1 MSRQPDHDILF
12 RPIRIGPVTAPNRFY
27 QVPHCN
33 GMGHAR
39 PRALAALRGMKAEG
53 GWGVVCTEEVEIHPS
68 SDIAPFLEGRLWD
81 DRDIPAL
88 RLMTDAVHAHGSLA
102 GIQLVHNGLHAPNL
116 NTRIVPMGPSAGV
129 VDTLHPLQSRAMDKA
144 DIRNLRRWH
153 REAALRAKR
162 AGFDL
167 VYAYAGH
174 GYSMPHHF
182 LSRRFNQRTDEYGGS
197 VANRVRLLRELI
209 EDAKEA
215 VGDTCGV
222 VLRLAV
228 HEFFGP
234 DSITSD
240 EEGREIVGLLADL
253 PDLFDV
259 NVAGWPMDSS
269 TARFEPN
276 EGYQEP
282 HIAFVKQLTTKPVVG
297 VGRFTSVDAMAS
309 QIRRG
314 ILDLV
319 GSARPS
325 IADPFLPKKLEA
337 GRYDDIRECI
347 GCNICTASDDLM
359 VNLRCTQNPTMGE
372 EWRRNWHPE
381 RIEPQGSDD
390 AVLVVGAGPAGLE
403 CALQLANRGY
413 VVTLAEATRKLGG
426 RILAESALP
435 GLASWIRLLD
445 YRATQL
451 KGKGNVQIALENH
464 LSAEDVLELG
474 IPRVIVATGARWRA
488 DGVGRTHRKPMRG
501 LEALRVL
508 TPDDVMAGSSAEG
521 RVVLFDDDVYY
532 LGGVLAEALIKR
544 GHAVTL
550 VTPHAQLSPWTEH
563 TLEQGKIQAR
573 LLELGVD
580 LLLSQVVQEGLPG
593 GLRLA
598 CTYTGRTREIGCDTF
613 VPVTGRVAQDALFQ
627 ALRADGARL
636 QAAGIASVRAIGD
649 CWAPGI
655 LAAAIYSG
663 HQAARELDADPAE
676 IEAQLFRRELPSE
689 AVW

>member
-1 MSRQPDHDILF
+1 MSRQPEHDILF
-12 RPIRIGPVTAPNRFY
+12 EPVRIGPVTAPNRFY

-33 GMGHAR
+33 GMGHIR
-39 PRALAALRGMKAEG
+39 PRALAALRGVKAEG

-68 SDIAPFLEGRLWD
+68 SDLSPFLEGRIWD

-102 GIQLVHNGLHAPNL
+102 GIQLVHNGAHAPNL
-116 NTRIVPMGPSAGV
+116 NTRIPPMGPSAGV
-129 VDTLHPLQSRAMDKA
+129 VDTLHPLQGRAMDKT
-144 DIRNLRRWH
+144 DLRNLRRWH

-174 GYSMPHHF
+174 GYSLPHHF

-197 VANRVRLLRELI
+197 VANRVRLTRELL
-209 EDAKEA
+209 EDLKEA

-234 DSITSD
+234 DSITSE
-240 EEGREIVGLLADL
+240 EEGREIVSLLADL

-276 EGYQEP
+276 EGYQET
-282 HIAFVKQLTTKPVVG
+282 HIAFVKQLTSKPVVG
-297 VGRFTSVDAMAS
+297 VGRFTSVDAMVS

-314 ILDLV
+314 ILDMV

-325 IADPFLPKKLEA
+325 IADPFLPKKLEE
-337 GRYDDIRECI
+337 GRYDDVRECI

-372 EWRRNWHPE
+372 EWRRDWHPE
-381 RIEPQGSDD
+381 RIEAKGSDD

-413 VVTLAEATRKLGG
+413 EVTLAEATRQLGG
-426 RILAESALP
+426 RILPESRLP
-435 GLASWIRLLD
+435 GLSSWIRLLD
-445 YRATQL
+445 YRAIQL
-451 KGKGNVQIALENH
+451 KKRPNAHIALENR

-488 DGVGRTHRKPMRG
+488 DGVGRTHRKPIPG
-501 LEALRVL
+501 FEQLRVL
-508 TPDDVMAGSSAEG
+508 TPDDVMAEVPATG
-521 RVVLFDDDVYY
+521 RIVIFDDDVYY
-532 LGGVLAEALIKR
+532 LGGVLAEALVRR

-550 VTPHAQLSPWTEH
+550 VTPHAQVSPWTEH
-563 TLEQGKIQAR
+563 TLEQGRIQAR
-573 LLELGVD
+573 LIELGVD
-580 LLLSQVVQEGLPG
+580 LILNHTVQAGLPG
-593 GLRLA
+593 GLELA
-598 CTYTGRTREIGCDTF
+598 CAYTGRTRQIPCDTL
-613 VPVTGRVAQDALFQ
+613 VPVTGRLAQDELYQ
-627 ALRADGARL
+627 SLLADPAKL
-636 QAAGIASVRAIGD
+636 EAAGIRSVRAIGD

-655 LAAAIYSG
+655 LAAAIYAG

-689 AVW
+689 EVR

>member
-1 MSRQPDHDILF
+1 MRQPDHDILF
-12 RPIRIGPVTAPNRFY
+12 QPIQIGPVTAPNRFY

-68 SDIAPFLEGRLWD
+68 SDISPFLEGRIWD

-116 NTRIVPMGPSAGV
+116 NSRIVPMGPSAGV

-144 DIRNLRRWH
+144 DLRNLRKWH
-153 REAALRAKR
+153 RDAALRAQK

-197 VANRVRLLRELI
+197 VANRTRLLRELI
-209 EDAKEA
+209 MDAKEA

-234 DSITSD
+234 DSITCE
-240 EEGREIVGLLADL
+240 EEGREIVSLLADL

-269 TARFEPN
+269 TARFAPD

-282 HIAFVKQLTTKPVVG
+282 YMAFVKQLTRKPVVG

-325 IADPFLPKKLEA
+325 IADPFLPKKLET

-359 VNLRCTQNPTMGE
+359 ANLRCTQNPTMGE
-372 EWRRNWHPE
+372 EWRRGWHPE
-381 RIEPQGSDD
+381 RIEPRGSED
-390 AVLVVGAGPAGLE
+390 AVLVIGAGPAGLE

-413 VVTLAEATRKLGG
+413 DVTLAEATRKLGG

-435 GLASWIRLLD
+435 GLSSWIRLLD

-451 KGKGNVQIALENH
+451 RRRSNVRIALENR
-464 LSAEDVLELG
+464 LNAADVLELG
-474 IPRVIVATGARWRA
+474 IPRVIVATGSRWRA
-488 DGVGRTHRKPMRG
+488 DGVGRTHRKPVPG
-501 LEALRVL
+501 LATLQLL
-508 TPDDVMAGSSAEG
+508 TPDDVMAGVSAHG
-521 RVVLFDDDVYY
+521 HVVVFDDDVYF
-532 LGGVLAEALIKR
+532 LGGVLAEALVRR
-544 GHAVTL
+544 GHVVTL
-550 VTPHAQLSPWTEH
+550 VTPHAQVSPWTEH

-573 LLELGVD
+573 LLELGVE
-580 LLLSQVVQEGLPG
+580 LVLNQTVQEAVPG
-593 GLRLA
+593 GLVLA
-598 CTYTGRTREIGCDTF
+598 CAFTGRTRELACDTW
-613 VPVTGRVAQDALFQ
+613 VPVTGRIAQDTLFQ
-627 ALRADGARL
+627 GLKDDPPGLAS
-636 QAAGIASVRAIGD
+636 AGITSLRAIGD

-655 LAAAIYSG
+655 LAAAIYAG
-663 HQAARELDADPAE
+663 HQAARELDADPAD

>member
-12 RPIRIGPVTAPNRFY
+12 QPIRIGPVTAPNRFY

-39 PRALAALRGMKAEG
+39 PRALAKLRGMKAEG

-68 SDIAPFLEGRLWD
+68 SDISPFLEGRLWD
-81 DRDIPAL
+81 DQDIPAL

-297 VGRFTSVDAMAS
+297 VGRFTSVDAMAA

-319 GSARPS
+319 GAARPS
-325 IADPFLPKKLEA
+325 IADPFLPKKLEQ

-347 GCNICTASDDLM
+347 GCNVCTASDDLM

-381 RIEPQGSDD
+381 RIEPKGSED

-413 VVTLAEATRKLGG
+413 EVTLAEATRQLGG
-426 RILAESALP
+426 RILAESSLP

-451 KGKGNVQIALENH
+451 KGKGNVQVALENH

-474 IPRVIVATGARWRA
+474 IPRVIVATGARWRT
-488 DGVGRTHRKPMRG
+488 DGLGRTHRKPMLG

-508 TPDDVMAGSSAEG
+508 TPDDVMAGVPAAG

-550 VTPHAQLSPWTEH
+550 VTPHAQVSPWTEH

-573 LLELGVD
+573 LLELGVE

-598 CTYTGRTREIGCDTF
+598 CAYTGRTRELACDTF

-636 QAAGIASVRAIGD
+636 QAAGITSVRAIGD

-676 IEAQLFRRELPSE
+676 IEAQLFRRELPSTV
-689 AVW
+689 VW